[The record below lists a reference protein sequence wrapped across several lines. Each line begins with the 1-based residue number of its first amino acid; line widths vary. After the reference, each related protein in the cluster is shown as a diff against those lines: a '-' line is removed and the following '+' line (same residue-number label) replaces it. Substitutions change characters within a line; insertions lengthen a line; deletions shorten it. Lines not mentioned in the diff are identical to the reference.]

1 MKNKKLNRRQFLKK
15 GTLAVAGA
23 FAAPQIIPGSALGK
37 NGTVAPSNR
46 IVMAAIGLGAQGRDD
61 LRGFLAKDEVR
72 MIAICD
78 IDRSHAVRGKTLV
91 DQRNGNTDCKIYKDF
106 RELFAREKLDAV
118 MTALPDHW
126 HAIPAIAAA
135 KAGVDVHGQK
145 PLTRTIAEGRAL
157 SDAVKKYNV
166 IWQTGSQQRSDHLFR
181 HACELV
187 RNGRI
192 GKISH
197 VEVGIGGGKV
207 FTEASP
213 IQPVPKSLDW
223 DFWLGPAPWVPY
235 RGVCHLSWRFI
246 KDYGCGG
253 LTDWGAH
260 HIDIA
265 HWGLGLEYTGPVEI
279 EGIGTYP
286 REGLF
291 DVVLNHDFTC
301 TYANG
306 IKMRVSNQGLRSGA
320 TWYGEHGW
328 IHVSR
333 GGYHAS
339 SPDILKEVIGPDE
352 IHLYKSNDHKQNFL
366 DCVKSRQQTIAPV
379 EVGHRSISVA
389 LLGEIAMLTGRKL
402 KWDPENERFLND
414 PAANRLLARPL
425 RGTWNV

>member
-1 MKNKKLNRRQFLKK
+1 M
-15 GTLAVAGA
+15 G
-23 FAAPQIIPGSALGK
+23 
-37 NGTVAPSNR
+37 
-46 IVMAAIGLGAQGRDD
+46 AIGLGAQGRDD
-61 LRGFLAKDEVR
+61 LRGFLAKDDVQ

-78 IDRSHAVRGKTLV
+78 IDAAHATRAKTLV
-91 DQRNGNTDCKIYKDF
+91 DERNGNSDCKIYADF

-157 SDAVKKYNV
+157 SDAVKKYNI
-166 IWQTGSQQRSDHLFR
+166 IWQTGSQQRSEHFFH

-192 GKISH
+192 GKISY
-197 VEVGIGGGKV
+197 VEVGIGGGEV
-207 FTEASP
+207 STGSHP

-235 RGVCHLSWRFI
+235 RGVSHLSWRLI

-265 HWGLGLEYTGPVEI
+265 LWGLDLEYTGPVEI
-279 EGIGTYP
+279 EGIGNFP
-286 REGLF
+286 PDGLF
-291 DVVLNHDFTC
+291 DVVLNHDISC
-301 TYANG
+301 TFANG
-306 IKMRVSNQGLRSGA
+306 IKMRISNQGLRDGA

-333 GGYHAS
+333 GGYNAS
-339 SPDILKEVIGPDE
+339 SDAILKEVIGPDE
-352 IHLYKSNDHKQNFL
+352 IHLYQSRDHKQNFL
-366 DCVKSRQQTIAPV
+366 DCVKSRQQTITPV
-379 EVGHRSISVA
+379 EVGHRAISIA
-389 LLGEIAMLTGRKL
+389 LLGEIAIITGRKL
-402 KWDPENERFLND
+402 HWNPEKERFVNDPEAD
-414 PAANRLLARPL
+414 RLLARPM
-425 RGTWNV
+425 RGTWDV